1 MHSPWRHI
9 AGGSDAGGCFML
21 KLSGTSDTKITEGE
35 LRLLIKL
42 NGLLRGWTFSGIF
55 SKPRLIVGFDP
66 VTFKLLE
73 TT

>member
-42 NGLLRGWTFSGIF
+42 NGLLLRGWTFSRIF
-55 SKPRLIVGFDP
+55 SKTKVDRWI
-66 VTFKLLE
+66 
-73 TT
+73 